1 MPSVEFPFGLSRKLL
16 YSSESA
22 SSPTNSESSD
32 LSAEEDEL
40 LKELPFLPTS
50 LDPITEPD
58 IDELLLDGHVNSKYP
73 TDGFIKFFSLKIC
86 SSNAKQMSKYL
97 QLAMD
102 FKEIAYKGLENDS
115 RLVGAHVIRNGDV
128 TLEIVNTLETVED
141 DNVLK
146 FPYFEKDLKQFPQ
159 LNELKYLRDFKITTN
174 DLVFDFVNSRIE
186 SFSVSPNAHY
196 FRRKLYNKI
205 VSSRAFRNNM
215 FDYNNLILNVINNSE
230 VIYNDIMECTLIQK
244 FLKTHGEG
252 VMDISFL
259 VEDVITIFDKAVAAG
274 AGIIRLPK
282 IISDCNGSVR
292 LGTISIPKTDIQ
304 HTLIENIDYTGPFL
318 PNYSESVTQYN
329 SKYYDQMQNIPTV
342 SFQCIDHCVENYSW
356 NQMMAQAKLYASLFG
371 FHKYWSAD
379 DHDIATDNTALRS
392 IVMASGNGKIKMPIN
407 EPVKSKMRGQIE
419 EFHDFNGG
427 PGVQH
432 IALRTNDI
440 IDTVCALLAR
450 GIEFNTASDKYYTNL
465 ERLLREDDVA
475 LFEDFDTLRKLNIL
489 VDYDISTRNKKTGIC
504 NYLLQIFTK
513 PLHDRPTLFIEII
526 QRHHHNGFGKGTFKG
541 LFETIEEQQRI
552 RGTLVQVDEDDDSQQ
567 ST

>member
-196 FRRKLYNKI
+196 FRRKL
-205 VSSRAFRNNM
+205 
-215 FDYNNLILNVINNSE
+215 
-230 VIYNDIMECTLIQK
+230 
-244 FLKTHGEG
+244 
-252 VMDISFL
+252 
-259 VEDVITIFDKAVAAG
+259 
-274 AGIIRLPK
+274 
-282 IISDCNGSVR
+282 
-292 LGTISIPKTDIQ
+292 
-304 HTLIENIDYTGPFL
+304 
-318 PNYSESVTQYN
+318 
-329 SKYYDQMQNIPTV
+329 
-342 SFQCIDHCVENYSW
+342 
-356 NQMMAQAKLYASLFG
+356 
-371 FHKYWSAD
+371 
-379 DHDIATDNTALRS
+379 AL
-392 IVMASGNGKIKMPIN
+392 
-407 EPVKSKMRGQIE
+407 Q
-419 EFHDFNGG
+419 
-427 PGVQH
+427 
-432 IALRTNDI
+432 
-440 IDTVCALLAR
+440 
-450 GIEFNTASDKYYTNL
+450 
-465 ERLLREDDVA
+465 
-475 LFEDFDTLRKLNIL
+475 
-489 VDYDISTRNKKTGIC
+489 
-504 NYLLQIFTK
+504 
-513 PLHDRPTLFIEII
+513 
-526 QRHHHNGFGKGTFKG
+526 
-541 LFETIEEQQRI
+541 
-552 RGTLVQVDEDDDSQQ
+552 
-567 ST
+567 